1 MTAPTKRKPGRPL
14 GSTIPADQRKD
25 VLVVAVRIEG
35 AERRAKFRRL
45 GRQWLEAAIDR
56 AKETSAAPG

>member
-1 MTAPTKRKPGRPL
+1 MTTAPKRKPGRPL

-25 VLVVAVRIEG
+25 VQIVAVRIEG
-35 AERRAKFRRL
+35 ADRRAKFRRL

-56 AKETSAAPG
+56 AKETSSAPG